1 MKWIL
6 SLVVAIWAIQVSAQG
21 TYYDGL
27 NDSLRCQQLKAALK
41 KRISTG
47 FTPRRYDEIPGFMQT
62 HDKRQNDAG
71 TASIMWDMYSD
82 NPTGAEPYEY
92 RVSFFCSND
101 NTGNEGAC
109 WNREH
114 CMPSSWFN
122 ASDPLYADA
131 INLVPADAYVNN
143 RRGNNPYGKV
153 NSATFTS
160 LNGSKLGSSA
170 TSGVSGTVFEP
181 IDTYKGDFARIMLYM
196 ITRYEDSIPKWGGSD
211 AARVLSSDVFLGFKR
226 EYLDL
231 LLQWHEQDPPSQK
244 ELNRNNAAQTFQ
256 GNRNPF
262 VDRPE
267 YAVRIWKTAP
277 DECARFIVSTREQT
291 FSTLSLYPNPAN
303 GGIIYIGE
311 VSKTAGT
318 TYYISDLTGKQVLS
332 GLLNSNNVDVS
343 SLNSGMYI
351 LTAISG
357 KTVYT
362 GKFLVQ

>member
-1 MKWIL
+1 M
-6 SLVVAIWAIQVSAQG
+6 VAIWAIQVDAQG

-27 NDSLRCQQLKAALK
+27 SDSLRCQQLKAALK

-47 FTPRRYDEIPGFMQT
+47 YTSRNYDEVPGFMQT
-62 HDKRQNDAG
+62 NDRRQNDAG
-71 TASIMWDMYSD
+71 TTQIIWDMYSD
-82 NPTGAEPYEY
+82 NPSGSEPYEY
-92 RVSFFCSND
+92 RNGDLCTNQSVDSESD
-101 NTGNEGAC
+101 C

-114 CMPSSWFN
+114 AMPSSWFN
-122 ASDPLYADA
+122 ASTPLFSDV
-131 INLVPADAYVNN
+131 INLVPTDAFVNN
-143 RRGNNPYGKV
+143 RRSNNPYGKV

-170 TSGVSGTVFEP
+170 TTGVSGIVFEP
-181 IDTYKGDFARIMLYM
+181 IDAYKGDFARIMLYM
-196 ITRYEDSIPKWGGSD
+196 ITRYEDSIPKWGGAD
-211 AARVLSSDVFLGFKR
+211 ADRVLSNDVFLGFKR

-267 YAVRIWKTAP
+267 YAARIWKTAP

-291 FSTLSLYPNPAN
+291 FSALSLYPNPAN
-303 GGIIYIGE
+303 GGLIYIGDA
-311 VSKTAGT
+311 SKAVGA
-318 TYYISDLTGKQVLS
+318 TYYISDITGKQVLG
-332 GLLNSNNVDVS
+332 GLLNSNSVDIS

-351 LTAISG
+351 LTTISG
-357 KTVYT
+357 NKVYT